1 MNFKTLKSE
10 LDTVFRRITDSA
22 ASGEAPS
29 LDDVNA
35 FVRLLQ
41 KLIPMAEDIWAD
53 ELEDFV
59 HMAKQLL
66 QAVKHGKVED
76 CILIVDS
83 LNDAQEYCHR
93 TFKG

>member
-1 MNFKTLKSE
+1 
-10 LDTVFRRITDSA
+10 
-22 ASGEAPS
+22 
-29 LDDVNA
+29 
-35 FVRLLQ
+35 
-41 KLIPMAEDIWAD
+41 MAEDIWAD